1 MAAAEADQRQQR
13 AGLKGEALAQAFE
26 REAREHQVEGL
37 TGHWQINRH
46 LVSACAKVS
55 HETNFLCS
63 ASIST

>member
-37 TGHWQINRH
+37 T
-46 LVSACAKVS
+46 A
-55 HETNFLCS
+55 
-63 ASIST
+63 